1 MKRNMLRITTA
12 IGLVA
17 AMTVSQSAPVLAD
30 DNSGDK
36 ITLTFAFDEGVGTPT
51 EEAIEAF
58 NASQDKIQVESYHL
72 PQDANN
78 LHDDFVNKMVS
89 EDTSIDVMALDVV
102 YIAEFASAGW
112 LENLDGL
119 YTDDELAAYLD
130 GTVEG
135 AKYDGS
141 LYAAPWFTNA
151 SALFYRT
158 DVLEDLGI
166 TEVPTTYQG

>member
-12 IGLVA
+12 MGLVA

-58 NASQDKIQVESYHL
+58 NASQDEIQVESYHL

-78 LHDDFVNKMVS
+78 LAWNDFVNKMVS

-102 YIAEFASAGW
+102 
-112 LENLDGL
+112 LH
-119 YTDDELAAYLD
+119 
-130 GTVEG
+130 
-135 AKYDGS
+135 
-141 LYAAPWFTNA
+141 
-151 SALFYRT
+151 R
-158 DVLEDLGI
+158 
-166 TEVPTTYQG
+166 